1 MRRSV
6 VVLALSM
13 SVLCAAGQ
21 AAVRAD
27 TFGSE
32 FDPPPARSV
41 DYPRAAPRVP
51 ETFAAQS
58 LDWRPCTQT
67 TLGDA
72 WQRGPSAALR
82 APLLDGLDCATVRT
96 PLDWSRPDTSAV
108 VTFRIS
114 RLPAHASAGGSRTL
128 LTSPGGSGAGTLL
141 NPLEWAAAFPEL
153 RDSYDLIGFE
163 PRGTALS
170 STDQDCDRNVSG
182 DPMLLANGRNDSI
195 DVLDFSTESVRRQL
209 GQARDW
215 VRSCME
221 RSTRTPAGETTI
233 GAITYWQTVR
243 DLDLARALLNAQ
255 TWSFLGVSQGTQL
268 GLELARTFPAR
279 IDRLVLD
286 SMVDPA
292 VALADGYTERPLRQQ
307 KVLENHFAPWLAQ
320 RGTAFGST
328 GGDVLAALTTLRK
341 DLTARPIPL
350 PFGRTFSGN
359 DLNMVFYGV
368 DNSPYET
375 LEGKLRILRTALDQP
390 SVAAQAAVAS
400 TFAVSP
406 LVDEL
411 AQDVLYSGLRVGWFT
426 ARNCNSAGWSHDLD
440 EIVDAAKRLA
450 ERAPLTYIGLGFS
463 AVCAFWPDPHTSTS
477 PGGYDRIGSALLIG
491 NEKDPVT
498 TISGA
503 RAVRAS
509 IPDARLV
516 TVVGRAGHLVL
527 PQTRVGGLPGSIRGT
542 SSCARALAAAYLLDG
557 TLPAGDVACL
567 PS

>member
-32 FDPPPARSV
+32 FDPPPPQSV
-41 DYPRAAPRVP
+41 DYSRDAPQVP
-51 ETFAAQS
+51 ETFAAQG

-67 TLGDA
+67 ALGDA
-72 WQRGPSAALR
+72 LRRGPVAGLR

-96 PLDWSRPDTSAV
+96 PLDWSRPDTSDV
-108 VTFRIS
+108 VTFEIS
-114 RLPAHASAGGSRTL
+114 RLPSHAPAGRSRTL

-141 NPLEWAAAFPEL
+141 NPLEWATAFPEL

-170 STDQDCDRNVSG
+170 STDQDCDRHVSG
-182 DPMLLANGRNDSI
+182 DGILLANGRNGSI

-215 VRSCME
+215 VRSCIE
-221 RSTRTPAGETTI
+221 RSARTPAGETTI

-243 DLDLARALLNAQ
+243 DLDLARALLNAP

-292 VALADGYTERPLRQQ
+292 VALVDGYTERPLRQQ
-307 KVLENHFAPWLAQ
+307 KVLEDHFAPWLAQ

-328 GGDVLAALTTLRK
+328 RDGVLAALTTLRK
-341 DLTARPIPL
+341 DLTARPVPL

-375 LEGKLRILRTALDQP
+375 LERKLLTLRTALDER
-390 SVAAQAAVAS
+390 SVAAQSAAAT
-400 TFAVSP
+400 TFALPP
-406 LVDEL
+406 LLDEL
-411 AQDVLYSGLRVGWFT
+411 GQDLLYAGPRVGWFT

-440 EIVDAAKRLA
+440 EIVGAAKQLA
-450 ERAPLTYIGLGFS
+450 ERAPLTYLGLGFN
-463 AVCAFWPDPHTSTS
+463 AVCAFWPEPHALTG
-477 PGGYDRIGSALLIG
+477 PGGYDRIASALLLG
-491 NEKDPVT
+491 NEKDAVT

-527 PQTRVGGLPGSIRGT
+527 PQTRPGGLPGSIPGT
-542 SSCARALAAAYLLDG
+542 SSCARALAAAYLVEG
-557 TLPAGDVACL
+557 TLPAGDVAC
-567 PS
+567 PPG